1 MFTVQ
6 HENSKQ
12 RIVPS
17 RQVWF
22 DNTPSPLGTALW
34 GLFALVI
41 CVHFTLSYDAL
52 PDYLNLEQYTRGL
65 APTPYQYRL
74 LPVLL
79 FRILSARPFLV
90 KVAQHAPVQ
99 FRDPHQI
106 VQMIF
111 VLVSMIGS
119 VLATAGTIRNL
130 TGDRIFSRWFSLLV
144 VYMAYFDLA
153 PGWGLAYSF
162 PYDVP
167 SLFFFSLGVYLT
179 VANKLWLYYLVY
191 PLAALNRE
199 TICFLTLFFLIWK
212 WRESRGR
219 LESSSRIKQ
228 LQLLAHAAAQAAIW
242 IGVKIYVAHLYAGN
256 PVEGAG
262 QGHNSL
268 LSHKLPFN
276 IHELLKP
283 QQWPVLM
290 SVFGFLLPVLWAQR
304 RWIQRSSI
312 LWSCALLL
320 PLWFA
325 GMMLVGIITE
335 IRVFS
340 ELSAFV
346 VPALAL
352 IVHNR
357 FHPQAAHTKTADR
370 FGAS

>member
-1 MFTVQ
+1 MVQ
-6 HENSKQ
+6 HDNPKQ
-12 RIVPS
+12 RKVSS
-17 RQVWF
+17 RRVWF
-22 DNTPSPLGTALW
+22 GSTPSSLGSALW
-34 GLFALVI
+34 AFFAILI

-52 PDYLNLEQYTRGL
+52 PDYLNLGQYTRGL

-74 LPVLL
+74 LPMLL
-79 FRILSARPFLV
+79 FRLLSARPILL
-90 KVAQHAPVQ
+90 KVAQHAPAQ

-111 VLVSMIGS
+111 VLLSMLGS
-119 VLATAGTIRNL
+119 ILATAGTLSNL
-130 TGDRIFSRWFSLLV
+130 TGDRIFSRWFSFLV

-167 SLFFFSLGVYLT
+167 SLFFFSIGVYLT
-179 VANKLWLYYLVY
+179 VVQKSWLYYLVY

-199 TICFLTLFFLIWK
+199 TICFLSIFFLIWK
-212 WRESRGR
+212 WQESRGR
-219 LESSSRIKQ
+219 LASWSRNKQ
-228 LQLLAHAAAQAAIW
+228 LQLFAHAAAQAAIW

-268 LSHKLPFN
+268 LNHKLPFN
-276 IHELLKP
+276 LHELMKP

-290 SVFGFLLPVLWAQR
+290 SAFGFLLPVLWAQR
-304 RWIQRSSI
+304 RWIQRPSI
-312 LWSCALLL
+312 LWSCALLF
-320 PLWFA
+320 PLWFV

-335 IRVFS
+335 LRVFS
-340 ELSAFV
+340 ELSAFA

-357 FHPQAAHTKTADR
+357 FYPRAIQAY
-370 FGAS
+370 SP